1 MKKLRITWLY
11 LILAGILLGISSCS
25 NDAEELQGKLVITF
39 AKPAKGLKVAI
50 CSMENTKYPILVE
63 SPNVNGVLKVSLNIG
78 NYYIKPSDDSSDM
91 YSDIGIQV
99 RPDKTT
105 TVTYGESRQ
114 VIGRE

>member
-1 MKKLRITWLY
+1 M
-11 LILAGILLGISSCS
+11 
-25 NDAEELQGKLVITF
+25 
-39 AKPAKGLKVAI
+39 
-50 CSMENTKYPILVE
+50 
-63 SPNVNGVLKVSLNIG
+63 KVSLNIG

-99 RPDKTT
+99 RLDKTT

>member
-39 AKPAKGLKVAI
+39 GLKVAI